1 MHKDNIQNAEEDIFN
16 KSLYILENSTVYI
29 NEKEFNITGELNGN
43 ISKLKNNKILIQF
56 HFDKNKNNI
65 KNSTCYLIDTE
76 KSNVNKVVLKCNF
89 SESFNYNIIDGYSNL
104 NNGSLIIIYKNI
116 DNNIEMDETEPIK
129 FRFHWKSSS
138 DISTGAIIAIII
150 GSVIFIAIVWTLIF
164 FCYIIKSCG
173 VRNSS
178 KNSPYDYKDNIL
190 EIRFTSQFQPIAFS
204 TFGSREDNFS
214 RLEEMLFQ
222 KFPELRYKNIYFKL
236 NGTLI
241 NRSATLLENRIS
253 DGDSITICEIY

>member
-1 MHKDNIQNAEEDIFN
+1 
-16 KSLYILENSTVYI
+16 
-29 NEKEFNITGELNGN
+29 
-43 ISKLKNNKILIQF
+43 
-56 HFDKNKNNI
+56 
-65 KNSTCYLIDTE
+65 
-76 KSNVNKVVLKCNF
+76 
-89 SESFNYNIIDGYSNL
+89 
-104 NNGSLIIIYKNI
+104 
-116 DNNIEMDETEPIK
+116 MDETEPIK

-150 GSVIFIAIVWTLIF
+150 GSVIFIAIVVTII
-164 FCYIIKSCG
+164 FCYCIKKSLEFSCYC
-173 VRNSS
+173 
-178 KNSPYDYKDNIL
+178 KNCPDYYKDNIL
-190 EIRFTSQFQPIAFS
+190 KIRFTSQFQPIAFS

-253 DGDSITICEIY
+253 DSDSITICEKD